1 MVSPKGAAYID
12 SLFGLRPGNRGPL
25 GEEEFVTLV
34 SEIIS
39 AGTDTSATTLEWALL
54 HLVLDQG
61 IQEKLYKEI
70 VDRVGKTGTVNED
83 DVDKLPYLSA
93 VVKETLRRHPPSHFV
108 LSHSTKEATELG
120 GYGIPADVHVE
131 FYTDPGEFRPER
143 FLDGGDGADVDLT
156 MMPFG
161 AGRRICPAW
170 SLGMLHVNLLLAKMV
185 HAYRWLP
192 DPNCPPDPTET
203 FAFTVVM
210 KNPLKAVILPR

>member
-1 MVSPKGAAYID
+1 MTQDPDMWK
-12 SLFGLRPGNRGPL
+12 
-25 GEEEFVTLV
+25 
-34 SEIIS
+34 
-39 AGTDTSATTLEWALL
+39 
-54 HLVLDQG
+54 
-61 IQEKLYKEI
+61 
-70 VDRVGKTGTVNED
+70 
-83 DVDKLPYLSA
+83 
-93 VVKETLRRHPPSHFV
+93 
-108 LSHSTKEATELG
+108 
-120 GYGIPADVHVE
+120 
-131 FYTDPGEFRPER
+131 DPGEFRPER

-156 MMPFG
+156 GTRGVLKMMPFG